1 MATWPSALPL
11 PTQQGYELTAGDGT
25 IRTDMESGAARVRLR
40 SRSAP
45 LRAHLRCVFK
55 VAEMAT
61 FQSFWESDM
70 QEGAAW
76 VFIPILDGTGASV
89 SRECRA
95 LGPYRASILGF
106 RIWSVDLQVEVRR
119 A

>member
-1 MATWPSALPL
+1 
-11 PTQQGYELTAGDGT
+11 
-25 IRTDMESGAARVRLR
+25 
-40 SRSAP
+40 
-45 LRAHLRCVFK
+45 
-55 VAEMAT
+55 
-61 FQSFWESDM
+61 M

-95 LGPYRASILGF
+95 LGPYRASLLGS